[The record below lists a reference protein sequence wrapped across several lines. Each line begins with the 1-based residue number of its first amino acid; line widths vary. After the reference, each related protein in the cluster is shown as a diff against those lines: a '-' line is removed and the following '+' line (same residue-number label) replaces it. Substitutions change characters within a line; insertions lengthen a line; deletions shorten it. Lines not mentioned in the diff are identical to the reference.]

1 MMDIS
6 TPPKQPAIAIIQARC
21 SSSRLPGK
29 VLKPLAGNP
38 MIWHIVERARTCRL
52 VDQVV
57 VATSTEATDDAL
69 AAFCEAAEI
78 PCYRGS
84 LNNVLSRYLEVLKL
98 HPHDYVV
105 RITGDCP
112 LIHPPFI
119 DRQIEVLAE
128 HDADMVWVSQPASLL
143 EGQGVHSSRSL
154 RAVLAQSAHADDQE
168 HVGSRF
174 FSEHPGLFHRVGL
187 EIPAQLTGNRWR
199 ITVDEEADYELM
211 AALYEALYQSAPIPL
226 EQAIAHLEAH
236 PELTALNRQV
246 PHSAINQEL
255 AARRAQ
261 TAALLLTTAPW

>member
-1 MMDIS
+1 MTDIPS
-6 TPPKQPAIAIIQARC
+6 TQDKPAIAIIQARC

-29 VLKPLAGNP
+29 VLRPLAGKP
-38 MIWHIVERARTCRL
+38 MIWHIVDRAKACRL

-57 VATSTEATDDAL
+57 VATSTEPSDDPL
-69 AAFCEAAEI
+69 TEFCEASGIA
-78 PCYRGS
+78 CYRGS

-119 DRQIEVLAE
+119 DRQIELLAE
-128 HDADMVWVSQPASLL
+128 NDADMVWISQPASLL

-154 RAVLAQSAHADDQE
+154 RAVAAQSAHTDDQE

-174 FSEHPGLFHRVGL
+174 FSEHSELFQRVGL
-187 EIPAQLTGNRWR
+187 EIPADLAGNHWR

-211 AALYEALYQSAPIPL
+211 AALYEALYQAVPIPL
-226 EQAIAHLEAH
+226 EHAIAHLEAH
-236 PELTALNRQV
+236 SELGELNHQV

-255 AARRAQ
+255 SVRRAR
-261 TAALLLTTAPW
+261 TAAPLLTLAQW